1 MSQLV
6 GDMIYL
12 GDWMKGKVSFTGH
25 PFACLFGL
33 HAILVQDLFSVWV
46 NETALSQLLHS
57 LVFGALVLA
66 ADTQPWCYRLQVL
79 EGRVRREL
87 CSHHFFPA
95 EDLLLGETPADQ
107 TPLSVPCFYQT
118 HVWRYAVSG
127 RRGKEEKT
135 RAYIT
140 QSNRWRLM
148 SDKWKK
154 LTAFLCPDL
163 NAREHSG
170 GRICNT
176 VSLITSAHDSCSSF
190 LSGRTR
196 QYTWGRGEKR
206 VCVCGEC
213 EVGGCGGETVK
224 CFIAF

>member
-1 MSQLV
+1 M
-6 GDMIYL
+6 
-12 GDWMKGKVSFTGH
+12 
-25 PFACLFGL
+25 
-33 HAILVQDLFSVWV
+33 
-46 NETALSQLLHS
+46 
-57 LVFGALVLA
+57 FGALVLA
-66 ADTQPWCYRLQVL
+66 TDTQPWCYRLQVL

-87 CSHHFFPA
+87 CSHHFFPP
-95 EDLLLGETPADQ
+95 EDLPLGETPADQ

-206 VCVCGEC
+206 VCACGEC
-213 EVGGCGGETVK
+213 EVGGVWWRDSEVLYCFLEGLWTLSLQLNWQRNETSSFSVALTTWHFGWSLSHSFK
-224 CFIAF
+224 VP